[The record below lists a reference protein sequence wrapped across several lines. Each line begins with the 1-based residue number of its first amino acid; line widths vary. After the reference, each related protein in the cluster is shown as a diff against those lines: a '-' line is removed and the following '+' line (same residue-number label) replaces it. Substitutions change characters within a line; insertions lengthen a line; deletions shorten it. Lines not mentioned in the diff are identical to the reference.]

1 MTMTTELDIP
11 HYVKQIQQL
20 DGWVSAY
27 PLTEEFRVKTT
38 YRQFHQL
45 LKAKQAELGLT
56 REVWLKLGEIEGDSD
71 LDSAWMEYGM
81 TLDHRELVCPT
92 YMLDL
97 PLNAYWMDEYEPTL
111 KAVDDYIEQQP
122 QGPISDDELLEVVRK
137 NMPSTTNTTAN

>member
-1 MTMTTELDIP
+1 MTAPLDIP
-11 HYVKQIQQL
+11 HYVKQIELL
-20 DGWVSAY
+20 DGWVSTY
-27 PLTEEFRVKTT
+27 PLTKEFREKTT
-38 YRQFHQL
+38 YRQFHEL

-56 REVWLKLGEIEGDSD
+56 REVWLKLSEIEGDSD

-122 QGPISDDELLEVVRK
+122 QGPISDEELLEVVRK
-137 NMPSTTNTTAN
+137 NMPLTINTSAN

>member
-1 MTMTTELDIP
+1 MTTELDIP

-20 DGWVSAY
+20 DGWVRTF
-27 PLTEEFRVKTT
+27 PLSDEFREKTT
-38 YRQFHQL
+38 YRQFHEL

-56 REVWLKLGEIEGDSD
+56 REVWLKLGEVEGDAD

-81 TLDHRELVCPT
+81 TLDHRELICPA

-97 PLNAYWMDEYEPTL
+97 PLNAYWTDEYEPTL

-122 QGPISDDELLEVVRK
+122 QGPLSDEELLEVVRQ
-137 NMPSTTNTTAN
+137 NLPPTTNMTAN

>member
-1 MTMTTELDIP
+1 MTTELDIP

-20 DGWVSAY
+20 DGWVRSY

-38 YRQFHQL
+38 YRQFHEL

-122 QGPISDDELLEVVRK
+122 QGPISDEELLEVVRK
-137 NMPSTTNTTAN
+137 NMPLTTNTSAN

>member
-1 MTMTTELDIP
+1 MTMATELDIP
-11 HYVKQIQQL
+11 HYVNQIELL
-20 DGWVSAY
+20 DGWVRAF
-27 PLTEEFRVKTT
+27 PLSEEFREKTT
-38 YRQFHQL
+38 YRQFHEL

-56 REVWLKLGEIEGDSD
+56 REVWWRLGEIEGNAD

-111 KAVDDYIEQQP
+111 KAVDDYIEQQS
-122 QGPISDDELLEVVRK
+122 QGPISDEELLEVVRK
-137 NMPSTTNTTAN
+137 NLPSSNSTAN

>member
-1 MTMTTELDIP
+1 MTAPLDIP
-11 HYVKQIQQL
+11 HYVKQIELL
-20 DGWVSAY
+20 DGWVSTY
-27 PLTEEFRVKTT
+27 PLTKEFREKTT
-38 YRQFHQL
+38 YRQFHEL

-56 REVWLKLGEIEGDSD
+56 REVWLKLSEIEGDSA

-122 QGPISDDELLEVVRK
+122 QGPISDDALLEVVLK
-137 NMPSTTNTTAN
+137 NMPVSTNMTAN

>member
-1 MTMTTELDIP
+1 MTAPLDIP
-11 HYVKQIQQL
+11 HYVKQIELL
-20 DGWVSAY
+20 DGWVSTY
-27 PLTEEFRVKTT
+27 PLTKEFREKTT
-38 YRQFHQL
+38 YRQFHEL

-56 REVWLKLGEIEGDSD
+56 REVWLQLSEIEGDSD

-81 TLDHRELVCPT
+81 SLDHRELVCPT

-122 QGPISDDELLEVVRK
+122 QGPISDEALLEVVRK
-137 NMPSTTNTTAN
+137 NMPVSTNMTAN

>member
-1 MTMTTELDIP
+1 MTAPLDIP
-11 HYVKQIQQL
+11 HYVKQIELL
-20 DGWVSAY
+20 DGWVSTY
-27 PLTEEFRVKTT
+27 PLTKEFREKTT
-38 YRQFHQL
+38 YRQFHEL

-56 REVWLKLGEIEGDSD
+56 REVWLQLSEIEGDSD

-122 QGPISDDELLEVVRK
+122 QGPISDEALLEVVRK
-137 NMPSTTNTTAN
+137 NMPVSTNMTAN

>member
-1 MTMTTELDIP
+1 MTEPLDIP
-11 HYVKQIQQL
+11 HYVKQIELL
-20 DGWVSAY
+20 DGWVSTY
-27 PLTEEFRVKTT
+27 PLTKEFREKTT
-38 YRQFHQL
+38 YRQFHEL

-56 REVWLKLGEIEGDSD
+56 REVWLKLSEIEGDSE

-122 QGPISDDELLEVVRK
+122 QGPISDEELLEVVRK
-137 NMPSTTNTTAN
+137 NMPLTTNTSAN

>member
-1 MTMTTELDIP
+1 
-11 HYVKQIQQL
+11 
-20 DGWVSAY
+20 
-27 PLTEEFRVKTT
+27 VKTM
-38 YRQFHQL
+38 YRQFHEL

-56 REVWLKLGEIEGDSD
+56 REVWLKLGEIEGNAE

-81 TLDHRELVCPT
+81 TLDNRELVCPT

-137 NMPSTTNTTAN
+137 NMPSTTHTTAN

>member
-1 MTMTTELDIP
+1 MTTELDIP
-11 HYVKQIQQL
+11 HYVKQIELL
-20 DGWVSAY
+20 DGWVSTY
-27 PLTEEFRVKTT
+27 PLTKEFREKTT
-38 YRQFHQL
+38 YRQFHEL

-56 REVWLKLGEIEGDSD
+56 REVWLQLSEIEGDSD

-81 TLDHRELVCPT
+81 SLDHRELVCPT

-122 QGPISDDELLEVVRK
+122 QGPISDEALLEVVRK
-137 NMPSTTNTTAN
+137 NMPVSTNMTAN

>member
-1 MTMTTELDIP
+1 MTMTSDLDVP

-38 YRQFHQL
+38 YRQFHEL

>member
-1 MTMTTELDIP
+1 MTPELDVP

-20 DGWVSAY
+20 DGWVRTY

-38 YRQFHQL
+38 YRQFHEL

-56 REVWLKLGEIEGDSD
+56 REVWLKLGEIEGNAE

-81 TLDHRELVCPT
+81 TLDNRELVCPT

-137 NMPSTTNTTAN
+137 NMPSTTHTTAN